1 MSLVEILKFR
11 PMLARLVPGTT
22 VVSVPWFARVAVMM
36 MKLLLARVPLAPAA
50 LLLALTCR
58 FLDMLLEALEVEV
71 RVAFFY

>member
-11 PMLARLVPGTT
+11 PMLARLVPRTI
-22 VVSVPWFARVAVMM
+22 VVSVPWFARVVVMM

-58 FLDMLLEALEVEV
+58 FLDMLLEALEVEL